1 MSFAFLDDVY
11 KDEDNKDYGLIV
23 NNILNVNNDEPGLKK
38 ENFTRYTP
46 VDDNSNEL
54 NYSNIENMSKY
65 IEEKYNEQKEEKKEN
80 KKKKK
85 IKKKENFTTEQNEIE
100 ECEEFIKHLSKC
112 SRCRQLLIKKLN
124 LNRNPEDIKREQYLD
139 LVIFTLSGVFVLFLL
154 DMVLNFGKNLN
165 KK

>member
-11 KDEDNKDYGLIV
+11 KDEDDKEDYGLIV

-65 IEEKYNEQKEEKKEN
+65 IEKKYNEKKEGKKEN
-80 KKKKK
+80 KK
-85 IKKKENFTTEQNEIE
+85 IKKKENFKNEIE